1 MKIVAALVIV
11 KPAITREIVERRDK
25 IHSQALN
32 FALLSMAISD
42 LF

>member
-1 MKIVAALVIV
+1 MVAALVFG
-11 KPAITREIVERRDK
+11 KPAITREIVEHQDK

-32 FALLSMAISD
+32 FALLSTAISG